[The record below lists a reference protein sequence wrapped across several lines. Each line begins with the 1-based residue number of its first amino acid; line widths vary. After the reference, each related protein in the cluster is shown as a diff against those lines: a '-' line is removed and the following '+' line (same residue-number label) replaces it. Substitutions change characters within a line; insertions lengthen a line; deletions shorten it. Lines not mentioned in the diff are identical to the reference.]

1 MKQRWKARLT
11 FEPGSTENSESLLE
25 IADGEGLMIPE
36 GVFVFAGQVI
46 AVKDGVGRLSCRQ
59 FVVGKHD
66 GAIWLH
72 RKGTPPIPGA
82 LTFE

>member
-1 MKQRWKARLT
+1 MKQRWKAHLT
-11 FEPGSTENSESLLE
+11 FEPGSTENSEALLE
-25 IADGEGLMIPE
+25 IVDGEGSAISE
-36 GVFVFAGQVI
+36 GVFVFAGQAI
-46 AVKDGVGRLSCRQ
+46 TVKNGVGRLSCRQ
-59 FVVGKHD
+59 FVAGKHD